1 MFALLHLR
9 LDNHRW
15 SAAHPSL
22 PSAPCCLRSLQ
33 ITSPLS
39 RPSPVPPTHSPR
51 PPVPFART
59 VSWSSGAALARCAW
73 RAAAA
78 AQPSAT
84 IAAAAQAAVAPSSM
98 YSTLQHIKSS
108 EALGLIAA
116 RHNTMALRRSSR
128 QHSCCLFVCRL
139 WMCPPPRL
147 ASTVTQSV
155 TLWVLTSSPA
165 GSMRT

>member
-1 MFALLHLR
+1 MSAAACMFALLHLR
-9 LDNHRW
+9 LDNYRW

-108 EALGLIAA
+108 EALGLLAARLHSSKAQHNGPYDVAHANIAA
-116 RHNTMALRRSSR
+116 ACLCVDCGCVHLQDWQARSR
-128 QHSCCLFVCRL
+128 KV
-139 WMCPPPRL
+139 
-147 ASTVTQSV
+147 
-155 TLWVLTSSPA
+155 
-165 GSMRT
+165 